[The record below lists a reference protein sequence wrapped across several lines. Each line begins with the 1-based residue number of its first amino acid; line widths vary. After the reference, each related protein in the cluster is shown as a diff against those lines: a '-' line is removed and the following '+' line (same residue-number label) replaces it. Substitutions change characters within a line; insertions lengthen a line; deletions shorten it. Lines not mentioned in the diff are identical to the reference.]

1 VTRATLGTP
10 GLADFI
16 RKRGAVLTVTV
27 ADYVKG

>member
-1 VTRATLGTP
+1 VTRATLATQ

-16 RKRGAVLTVTV
+16 RQRGAVLTVTV